1 MKYLILG
8 NGVAGVTAAETIR
21 QFDPAGDI
29 TMIGDESFPPY
40 SRPMISLL
48 LEGSISADSRYA
60 RPGQESRRL
69 RLKGLG
75 GFARGM
81 SRSANS
87 SNMSMLASM
96 RPTASSSSSRGSGFS
111 M

>member
-48 LEGSISADSRYA
+48 LEGSISADKL
-60 RPGQESRRL
+60 PI
-69 RLKGLG
+69 
-75 GFARGM
+75 
-81 SRSANS
+81 RSS
-87 SNMSMLASM
+87 
-96 RPTASSSSSRGSGFS
+96 GSGVAQAAIKRIGRVCQGFEQVR
-111 M
+111 